1 MKELLRELI
10 GAETTAER
18 GELAAAEII
27 SAKLGRSGIEC
38 RVDSWGQN
46 RANLVARIGSG
57 GRRGALLFA
66 CHLDIVGPG
75 EAKWEH
81 PPFSAAES
89 GGRIYGRGSADMKG
103 GIAAVVT
110 AIRQI
115 VESGVK
121 LAGDIILLGAAG
133 EETDSCGA
141 KRFVSRV
148 RGDLPDI
155 TGVVLPEPTAFEVVT
170 AHRGMLWL
178 DVKTFGRA
186 AHGSTP
192 ELGVNAIG
200 SMRDLLGELE
210 SYKIRVEPHKLLG
223 KCSMS
228 VNTIVGGKEINVIP
242 DKCEIGIDIRTLPGQ
257 NQQAIID
264 DFQRIFARLKQKNA
278 EFQASVSIVR
288 EVGALE
294 TDPDC
299 DFVREFCSAI
309 GAKQTKAVGFTTDG
323 PHLVSLGA
331 PVVVFG
337 PGEPEVC
344 HKPDEYIKI
353 ADVER
358 AVEYYKNIILRF
370 LS

>member
-27 SAKLGRSGIEC
+27 SAEFGLSQIEC

-46 RANLVARIGSG
+46 RANLVARIESG
-57 GRRGALLFA
+57 GHRGALLFA
-66 CHLDIVGPG
+66 CHLDVVGPG

-81 PPFSAAES
+81 PPFSAVES
-89 GGRIYGRGSADMKG
+89 GSKIYGRGSADMKG

-121 LAGDIILLGAAG
+121 LGGDIILLGAAG

-141 KRFVSRV
+141 KRFVSSEAR
-148 RGDLPDI
+148 DLPDI
-155 TGVVLPEPTAFEVVT
+155 AGVVLPEPTAFEVVT

-178 DVKTFGRA
+178 DVKTFGKA

-210 SYKIRVEPHKLLG
+210 SYKIRAEPHKLLG
-223 KCSMS
+223 ECSMS
-228 VNTIVGGKEINVIP
+228 ANTIVGGKEINVIP

-294 TDPDC
+294 TDPAC
-299 DFVREFCSAI
+299 DFVKEFCSVV
-309 GAKQTKAVGFTTDG
+309 GASESRAVGFTTDG

-331 PVVVFG
+331 PVMVFG
-337 PGEPEVC
+337 PGEPKVC

-358 AVEYYKNIILRF
+358 AVEYYKDIILKF